1 MKFDKHVFICTNQR
15 AAGERK
21 SCGESH
27 GLELVK
33 AFKKLVKDSGLN
45 ADIRAQRAGCLDVCD
60 FGPALVVYP
69 EGIFYGSVELSDVEE
84 IFTEHLLNNRPVQ
97 RLVLNFPAKQP

>member
-1 MKFDKHVFICTNQR
+1 MINTFLYVPIKDLWVKRQ
-15 AAGERK
+15 

-33 AFKKLVKDSGLN
+33 IFKKLIKDSGLN
-45 ADIRAQRAGCLDVCD
+45 ADIRAQRAGCLDACE
-60 FGPALVVYP
+60 FGPSMVVYP
-69 EGIFYGSVELSDVEE
+69 EGIFYGAVTLDDVQE

-97 RLVLNFPAKQP
+97 RLIVNFPKK